1 MTEREREW
9 KENKRKT
16 EKEVKMDG
24 EGNERNPRK
33 EAKDRSQGRRER
45 SK

>member
-1 MTEREREW
+1 MERKQEIE
-9 KENKRKT
+9 RKT